1 MAVTPSSAD
10 EENDS
15 SESASSVDEKE
26 AVVITS
32 VQNDVDKENVP
43 TSQYS
48 GWSLKQLKEECKAMA
63 LPCSGTKD
71 TLIGRLEGRI
81 LAKPTGRRKGGIKEN
96 TIPSMSA
103 ADSKAILLDGQ
114 VLLVVIDIETTA
126 HGLYSSDVIQLA
138 ARASYTHTQHRQLER
153 GRQAKQKCSQSLSTR
168 PRRMD
173 CIDRLHLA
181 CIT

>member
-1 MAVTPSSAD
+1 MSRGPGQDFKRAIILNQQRKEGELSPTMRRSIRAAASHAAVTMAVTPSSAD

-26 AVVITS
+26 AIVITS

-43 TSQYS
+43 TLQYS

-103 ADSKAILLDGQ
+103 AD
-114 VLLVVIDIETTA
+114 TFCWTA
-126 HGLYSSDVIQLA
+126 
-138 ARASYTHTQHRQLER
+138 
-153 GRQAKQKCSQSLSTR
+153 KFF
-168 PRRMD
+168 
-173 CIDRLHLA
+173 
-181 CIT
+181 

>member
-1 MAVTPSSAD
+1 
-10 EENDS
+10 
-15 SESASSVDEKE
+15 
-26 AVVITS
+26 
-32 VQNDVDKENVP
+32 
-43 TSQYS
+43 
-48 GWSLKQLKEECKAMA
+48 MA

-138 ARASYTHTQHRQLER
+138 ARASYTHTHATSSARKRKAGEAEMQPEPKYATASD
-153 GRQAKQKCSQSLSTR
+153 G
-168 PRRMD
+168 
-173 CIDRLHLA
+173 LH
-181 CIT
+181 